1 MSAERDSDRGHHRR
15 RRHHRSRSGGGG
27 GRHHKHRR
35 RHEAATDQAQPAE
48 SPAPARATEPP
59 RWPPFEADQ
68 WQGQHPSA
76 PPSGWHGS
84 AGAPPPPPGPAGYP
98 PGAPPGAPFGMH
110 GPPLGWGPAPPVG
123 YEAAPAGPYGSPFGA
138 VPPPPGLDASLLG
151 KGKKG
156 KGRGKGGP
164 PELEGFRGSASPDGL
179 ILSNVPEEVNNLD
192 ALNRHFRQFGE
203 VLKITCQADQGKAFV
218 QFAAREFVEAA
229 SQVPVLNNPDISLAW
244 SLRPVKGKGE
254 KGGSEKGKA
263 KGKDG
268 RNKPAEN
275 RTLCCDPEEQR
286 KMDDSRAKR
295 DELAS
300 RKAALLSGLT
310 EQMKTIMAKITDE
323 SVSEAKR
330 ETLRTLLL
338 SLKEKM
344 DSLSSYSMGA
354 AISKDTR
361 PLGTPKKHAPNSLD
375 NRTKT
380 LKLGLPQGISLEGVR
395 DELRKLG
402 AGDDHVVQLDLEP
415 GEDGQPGGDAA
426 IVRFKD
432 RPKAEKVFG
441 QRSEL
446 PFSVEWYEPRS
457 LGGGSEQGTPAR
469 EQLPEESAPAAEAAP
484 EEAAAE
490 RIAAGAASDS
500 AEPVAAAST
509 EQSEEA
515 PAGSA
520 AEPTAAE
527 PAASEPST
535 EAPVNNAEEASLKA
549 DGPEAAAAAAAAPAA
564 SEPEEEA
571 APDFGDG
578 TAEG

>member
-1 MSAERDSDRGHHRR
+1 M
-15 RRHHRSRSGGGG
+15 
-27 GRHHKHRR
+27 
-35 RHEAATDQAQPAE
+35 
-48 SPAPARATEPP
+48 
-59 RWPPFEADQ
+59 
-68 WQGQHPSA
+68 
-76 PPSGWHGS
+76 
-84 AGAPPPPPGPAGYP
+84 
-98 PGAPPGAPFGMH
+98 
-110 GPPLGWGPAPPVG
+110 GWGPAPPVG

-138 VPPPPGLDASLLG
+138 VPPPPGLDASLG

-164 PELEGFRGSASPDGL
+164 PELEGLRGSAQPDGL

-218 QFAAREFVEAA
+218 QFAVRESVEAA
-229 SQVPVLNNPDISLAW
+229 SQVAVLNNPDISLAW

-254 KGGSEKGKA
+254 KGSEKGKA
-263 KGKDG
+263 GSKGGNG
-268 RNKPAEN
+268 RPAEN

-344 DSLSSYSMGA
+344 DSLGHQSMGA
-354 AISKDTR
+354 PSSKESR
-361 PLGTPKKHAPNSLD
+361 VFSTPKKHAPNSLD
-375 NRTKT
+375 NRTRT
-380 LKLGLPQGISLEGVR
+380 LKLGLPQGMSLEGVR

-415 GEDGQPGGDAA
+415 GEDDQPGGDAA

-446 PFSVEWYEPRS
+446 PFSVEWCEPRS
-457 LGGGSEQGTPAR
+457 LGGASEQGTPAR
-469 EQLPEESAPAAEAAP
+469 LSDAAPEEQAAADREQLSEEPPPAAEAAP
-484 EEAAAE
+484 EAEGSAASAASASAEPMAAAAAAE
-490 RIAAGAASDS
+490 G
-500 AEPVAAAST
+500 
-509 EQSEEA
+509 SEEP
-515 PAGSA
+515 PAESA
-520 AEPTAAE
+520 AEPAADSTAAEPSAE
-527 PAASEPST
+527 PAASEPSA
-535 EAPVNNAEEASLKA
+535 EAPVGNAEEAAVRA

-571 APDFGDG
+571 AADFGDG

>member
-1 MSAERDSDRGHHRR
+1 
-15 RRHHRSRSGGGG
+15 
-27 GRHHKHRR
+27 
-35 RHEAATDQAQPAE
+35 
-48 SPAPARATEPP
+48 
-59 RWPPFEADQ
+59 
-68 WQGQHPSA
+68 
-76 PPSGWHGS
+76 
-84 AGAPPPPPGPAGYP
+84 
-98 PGAPPGAPFGMH
+98 MH
-110 GPPLGWGPAPPVG
+110 GPPLGWGPAPPLG

-138 VPPPPGLDASLLG
+138 VPPPPGLDACLLG

-164 PELEGFRGSASPDGL
+164 PELEGLRGSAQPDGL

-218 QFAAREFVEAA
+218 QFAARESVEAA
-229 SQVPVLNNPDISLAW
+229 SQAPVLNIPDISLAW
-244 SLRPVKGKGE
+244 SLRPIKGKGE

-263 KGKDG
+263 KGSKDG
-268 RNKPAEN
+268 RSRLVEN
-275 RTLCCDPEEQR
+275 RILCCDPEEQR

-295 DELAS
+295 DELTS

-344 DSLSSYSMGA
+344 DSLGSYSMGVTN
-354 AISKDTR
+354 SKDAR
-361 PLGTPKKHAPNSLD
+361 PLALPKKHAPNTLD

-402 AGDDHVVQLDLEP
+402 AGDDHIVQLDLEP

-441 QRSEL
+441 LRSEL
-446 PFSVEWYEPRS
+446 PFSVEWCEPRAVS
-457 LGGGSEQGTPAR
+457 SEQGTPAR
-469 EQLPEESAPAAEAAP
+469 LGEAALEDQAAAEREQLPEEPAPAAEAALAA
-484 EEAAAE
+484 EEGNAEAADSA
-490 RIAAGAASDS
+490 S
-500 AEPVAAAST
+500 AEPVAAAAAAPA
-509 EQSEEA
+509 ERSEEA
-515 PAGSA
+515 PAESI
-520 AEPTAAE
+520 AE
-527 PAASEPST
+527 PAAEPSAAA
-535 EAPVNNAEEASLKA
+535 EASMPEPGASAPSADAPVNNAEEASLRA
-549 DGPEAAAAAAAAPAA
+549 DGPEAALAAAAAPAA

-571 APDFGDG
+571 AADFGDG